1 MLKWL
6 DSRTISKAKF
16 DALSE
21 DERAGLFPL
30 GVLHEDNERTEYT
43 KAYQKVIDAAQS
55 SEAINFEGLR

>member
-6 DSRTISKAKF
+6 DSRTVSKAKF

-30 GVLHEDNERTEYT
+30 GVLYEDNGRTEYT

-55 SEAINFEGLR
+55 GEVINFEGLR